1 MIATG
6 DDRAF
11 NRGLRI
17 VAGLAAL
24 IVVVV
29 MIVVFRRDHPL
40 LDSPVDRTNDGAAVQ
55 ASDTG
60 PLPHAGTVPDNTS
73 GVVQHPGKSQS
84 DLPSGQ

>member
-24 IVVVV
+24 IVVVIMV
-29 MIVVFRRDHPL
+29 VVFHRDHPL
-40 LDSPVDRTNDGAAVQ
+40 LDSHLDPTANGAAVK

-60 PLPHAGTVPDNTS
+60 PVATNSAGA
-73 GVVQHPGKSQS
+73 VQHPGKSPS
-84 DLPSGQ
+84 DLPSRP